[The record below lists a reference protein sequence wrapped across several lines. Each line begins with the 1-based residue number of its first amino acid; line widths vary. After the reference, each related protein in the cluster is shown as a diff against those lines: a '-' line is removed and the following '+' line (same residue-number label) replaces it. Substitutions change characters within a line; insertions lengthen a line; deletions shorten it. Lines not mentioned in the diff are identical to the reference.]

1 MSKLKRITFSL
12 NRKDNDLIEF
22 FNLQQ
27 NTSLSIRLIIKK
39 WITEYGTE
47 DVADFLAV
55 KSGNKDT
62 NELDQEEQRND
73 LQNNQPDSSALIDD
87 DIDDD
92 FDDL

>member
-39 WITEYGTE
+39 WFTEYGTE
-47 DVADFLAV
+47 DVADLLAT
-55 KSGNKDT
+55 KSSTSDPDIS
-62 NELDQEEQRND
+62 DQNNAP
-73 LQNNQPDSSALIDD
+73 QNNQSINPVLIDD

>member
-39 WITEYGTE
+39 WITEYGTG
-47 DVADFLAV
+47 DVADFLAM
-55 KSGNKDT
+55 KFSNKDT
-62 NELDQEEQRND
+62 NEPVQGGHSNTS
-73 LQNNQPDSSALIDD
+73 QNNQSVNSAIINN

-92 FDDL
+92 FDNL

>member
-47 DVADFLAV
+47 DVTDLLAV

>member
-1 MSKLKRITFSL
+1 MSNLKRITFSL

-47 DVADFLAV
+47 DVADLLAT
-55 KSGNKDT
+55 KSSTSDPDIS
-62 NELDQEEQRND
+62 DQNNAP
-73 LQNNQPDSSALIDD
+73 QNNQSINPVLIDD

>member
-47 DVADFLAV
+47 DVADLLAT
-55 KSGNKDT
+55 KSSTSDPDIS
-62 NELDQEEQRND
+62 DQNNAP
-73 LQNNQPDSSALIDD
+73 QNNQSINPVLIDD

>member
-39 WITEYGTE
+39 WITKYGTE
-47 DVADFLAV
+47 DVTDLLAV

>member
-47 DVADFLAV
+47 DVADLLAV
-55 KSGNKDT
+55 KFGNKDT

>member
-22 FNLQQ
+22 FNFQQ

-47 DVADFLAV
+47 DVADLLAT
-55 KSGNKDT
+55 KSSTSDPDIS
-62 NELDQEEQRND
+62 DQNNAP
-73 LQNNQPDSSALIDD
+73 QNNQSINPVLIDD

>member
-12 NRKDNDLIEF
+12 NRKDTDLIEF
-22 FNLQQ
+22 FNRQQ
-27 NTSLSIRLIIKK
+27 NSSLSIRLIIKK
-39 WITEYGTE
+39 WITEYGTG
-47 DVADFLAV
+47 DVADLLAV
-55 KSGNKDT
+55 KSSNKDT

-87 DIDDD
+87 DIDDN

>member
-47 DVADFLAV
+47 DVADLLAT
-55 KSGNKDT
+55 KSSTSDPDISNQ
-62 NELDQEEQRND
+62 NNAP
-73 LQNNQPDSSALIDD
+73 QNNQSINPVLIDD

>member
-47 DVADFLAV
+47 DVTDLLAM

>member
-47 DVADFLAV
+47 DVADLLAV
-55 KSGNKDT
+55 KSSNKDT

>member
-47 DVADFLAV
+47 DVTDLLAM

-73 LQNNQPDSSALIDD
+73 LQNNQPDSSALIED

>member
-1 MSKLKRITFSL
+1 MSQLKRITISFSG
-12 NRKDNDLIEF
+12 KDADLSDF
-22 FNLQQ
+22 FGHQQ
-27 NTSLSIRLIIKK
+27 NASLSLRLICKR
-39 WITEYGTE
+39 WIAQHGTG
-47 DVADFLAV
+47 DVADLLAV

>member
-47 DVADFLAV
+47 DVADLLAT
-55 KSGNKDT
+55 KSSTSDPDIS
-62 NELDQEEQRND
+62 DQNNAP
-73 LQNNQPDSSALIDD
+73 QNNQSINPVLIDD

-92 FDDL
+92 FDDI

>member
-47 DVADFLAV
+47 DVADLLAV
-55 KSGNKDT
+55 KFGNKDT
-62 NELDQEEQRND
+62 NELDQEEHRND

>member
-1 MSKLKRITFSL
+1 MSKLKLITFSL

-39 WITEYGTE
+39 WITEHGTG
-47 DVADFLAV
+47 DVADFLAM
-55 KSGNKDT
+55 KFSNKDT
-62 NELDQEEQRND
+62 NEPDQGGHSNTS
-73 LQNNQPDSSALIDD
+73 QNNQSVNSAIINN

-92 FDDL
+92 FDNL

>member
-47 DVADFLAV
+47 DVADLLAT
-55 KSGNKDT
+55 KSSTSDPDISNQ
-62 NELDQEEQRND
+62 NNAP
-73 LQNNQPDSSALIDD
+73 QNNQSINPVLIDY

>member
-47 DVADFLAV
+47 DVADLLAT
-55 KSGNKDT
+55 KSSNKDT
-62 NELDQEEQRND
+62 NEPD
-73 LQNNQPDSSALIDD
+73 LGGHSNTSQNNQSVNSAIINN

-92 FDDL
+92 FDNL

>member
-47 DVADFLAV
+47 DVADLLAT
-55 KSGNKDT
+55 KFSNKDT
-62 NELDQEEQRND
+62 NEPDQGGHSNTS
-73 LQNNQPDSSALIDD
+73 QNNQSVNSAIINN

-92 FDDL
+92 FDNL

>member
-47 DVADFLAV
+47 DVADLLAV

-62 NELDQEEQRND
+62 NELDQEEHRND